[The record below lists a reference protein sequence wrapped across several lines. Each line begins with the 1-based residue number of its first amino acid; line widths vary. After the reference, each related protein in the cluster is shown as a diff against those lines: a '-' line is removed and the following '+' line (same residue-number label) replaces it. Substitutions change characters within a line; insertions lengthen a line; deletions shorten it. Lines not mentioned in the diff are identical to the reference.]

1 MEIDSVVQQIRLRC
15 LRAAVLQV
23 EKGRVA
29 IKAILCLI
37 IWDFLDFININQDV
51 LKLKIMYLL
60 EAIQ

>member
-1 MEIDSVVQQIRLRC
+1 MQIYSVVQQIRLRC

-37 IWDFLDFININQDV
+37 T
-51 LKLKIMYLL
+51 
-60 EAIQ
+60 